1 MGVGSAEIPQLEPID
16 TFPRPLLST
25 PSSDEE

>member
-1 MGVGSAEIPQLEPID
+1 MGVGSADVPQVDPVE

-25 PSSDEE
+25 PSSEE